1 MKKLLAPLAVTAL
14 LLTGCS
20 GGADAGTEPTK
31 TVTAEP
37 ETSSD
42 SGQSQAEWVEENP
55 EAGVPIDN
63 IGQEPAVGFDSAAG
77 FGETVTFGSGVEVT
91 VEPVSL
97 VPNNVDE
104 TMVETTDMVAT
115 FSITIKNGSSG
126 RLDASVMSWP
136 NVTYEGDPDV
146 TVDSNANIT
155 ALLSGDEQTGEFSR
169 FIPGPGLV
177 RVEIPAPDMVS
188 PSAIF
193 EGQVE

>member
-1 MKKLLAPLAVTAL
+1 MRKLLAPLAITAL
-14 LLTGCS
+14 LLTGC
-20 GGADAGTEPTK
+20 GAEAGSEPTETV

-37 ETSSD
+37 ESSSS
-42 SGQSQAEWVEENP
+42 SGQSQAEWMEENP
-55 EAGVPIDN
+55 EAEVDN
-63 IGQEPAVGFDSAAG
+63 VGQGAGFDAAAG
-77 FGETVTFGSGVEVT
+77 FGETVTFASGVEVT

-126 RLDASVMSWP
+126 RIDASIMSWP

-146 TVDSNANIT
+146 TVDSNAGLS